1 MIDHRVKELV
11 CVLNK
16 FAGIETF
23 SSCGGHVNPKPSQVG
38 RGRFYVDFWVEPNMT
53 GFGSLEKI
61 THAIKCIFPANIKI
75 VVGDVGGIEEDDE
88 PCMCF
93 EIQGSAN
100 PGVVAIALEGFLRG
114 KND

>member
-1 MIDHRVKELV
+1 MIDNKVKELV

-16 FAGIETF
+16 FKGIETF
-23 SSCGGHVNPKPSQVG
+23 SSCGGHPNPEPPQVG
-38 RGRFYVDFWVEPNMT
+38 RGRFYVDFWVEPNKT

-61 THAIKCIFPANIKI
+61 NLLVSNIFPTVRI

-93 EIQGSAN
+93 QMEGRAN
-100 PGVVAIALEGFLRG
+100 PAVIAIALQDLLRG
-114 KND
+114 NK